1 MIVTFPNWLVISYTT
16 DEQISCFRGSLFLL
30 LLLLLLISPP
40 PSFKISNI
48 RSQSSPLSSSSN
60 NHILLIWF
68 KNWNLIFFKKKTQ
81 IPFIEI
87 PQKLIKMCLS
97 EFSLVCLLLLLLL
110 VPLRHTPSYM
120 LVTKK
125 RKSPLIRRWLLFL
138 FLLHLS
144 ILVRHQYY
152 PMYAK
157 F

>member
-40 PSFKISNI
+40 PPPSKSATSVVNHLHCLLLPTITY
-48 RSQSSPLSSSSN
+48 SSSDS
-60 NHILLIWF
+60 
-68 KNWNLIFFKKKTQ
+68 KTEIFFFFKTQ

-125 RKSPLIRRWLLFL
+125 RKSPLIRR
-138 FLLHLS
+138 
-144 ILVRHQYY
+144 
-152 PMYAK
+152 
-157 F
+157 

>member
-16 DEQISCFRGSLFLL
+16 DEQISCFRGSLF

-68 KNWNLIFFKKKTQ
+68 KNWNLFFFKTQ